1 MAKKR
6 KFVAYRKLERP
17 YTRFSKFKNQSF
29 VRARPVNRVVRYDMG
44 KDRDRYT
51 HRLKLLAK
59 ASIQIRDI
67 AIESARLTTNRYLEK
82 FVGKGMYKFKLLIYP
97 HHVLRENPLA
107 AGAGADRMSTGM
119 KASFGKP
126 IGVAAQFKKGK
137 VLMRLDVDAANLEHG
152 KIALKRAKYKIPCS
166 CQIVIEEIKKTKKVA
181 KVEENKEE
189 VKTETKVEEN
199 KTEEKKEIKV
209 EEKKVE
215 EIKKEVTE
223 TKVEEKKEEVIKKEE
238 TVVA

>member
-1 MAKKR
+1 M
-6 KFVAYRKLERP
+6 
-17 YTRFSKFKNQSF
+17 
-29 VRARPVNRVVRYDMG
+29 
-44 KDRDRYT
+44 RDV
-51 HRLKLLAK
+51 
-59 ASIQIRDI
+59 

-82 FVGKGMYKFKLLIYP
+82 FVGKGMYKLKLLIYP

-152 KIALKRAKYKIPCS
+152 KIALNRAKYKIPCS
-166 CQIVIEEIKKTKKVA
+166 CQIVIEDIKKTKKVA
-181 KVEENKEE
+181 KVEEKKEEVKEEIKTETKIEENKKEE

-199 KTEEKKEIKV
+199 KEEMKKEEKI
-209 EEKKVE
+209 
-215 EIKKEVTE
+215 E

>member
-1 MAKKR
+1 
-6 KFVAYRKLERP
+6 VAYRSLERP

-59 ASIQIRDI
+59 ASIQMRDV

-82 FVGKGMYKFKLLIYP
+82 FVGKGMYKLKLLIYP

-152 KIALKRAKYKIPCS
+152 KIALNRAKYKIPCS

-181 KVEENKEE
+181 KVEEKKEE

-199 KTEEKKEIKV
+199 KTEEKKEEVK
-209 EEKKVE
+209 EEKT
-215 EIKKEVTE
+215 EIKA
-223 TKVEEKKEEVIKKEE
+223 EEKKEEVIKKEE